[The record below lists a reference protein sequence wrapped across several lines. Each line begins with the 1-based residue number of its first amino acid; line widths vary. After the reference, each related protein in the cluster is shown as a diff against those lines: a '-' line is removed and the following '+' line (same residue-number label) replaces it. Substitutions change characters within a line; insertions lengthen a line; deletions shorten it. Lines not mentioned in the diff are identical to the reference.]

1 MPSESL
7 KTHIPEIKTQFIPVI
22 FLWIAGVS
30 AAMQFAKFS
39 ISYDALLQ
47 HYQTGATLTGAALSV
62 VGVAGL
68 VFGVFGG
75 LIASRVGYLK
85 VLMGAL
91 FLGGILSFIQATLP
105 PFELI
110 FITRILEGFSQL
122 GVVVSAPTLIAKL
135 SSDKHR
141 SLTMGLWGTFFG
153 VAFAVSGGVGKWTL
167 DNYGMRELFFS
178 HGVLIS
184 LMGVVLFVL
193 LRKNP
198 VLDIAPVSAN
208 QGSFLRQMLNV
219 YRNPRALLPS
229 TVFLFYTCT
238 LVSLLTY
245 IPRLVS
251 DSTIQALML
260 VVLPLVSTSGTFIA
274 GALAQYVMKPQRVA
288 MMAYSTVAMCG
299 LILLFVYQEPLWFAF
314 VVGVLILFLGMI
326 PGASLALIPVLA
338 RNPAEQAQGYG
349 LIAQFGNLGATIG
362 PPVFAT
368 LVTLFGVNGL
378 VSMVLVIC
386 ALGLSACFLV
396 FRLIASSK
404 ISNR

>member
-1 MPSESL
+1 MANHTAATSQDAL
-7 KTHIPEIKTQFIPVI
+7 KTQFIPVI
-22 FLWIAGVS
+22 FLWIAGVFT
-30 AAMQFAKFS
+30 AMQFAKFS

-75 LIASRVGYLK
+75 MIASRVGYLK

-91 FLGGILSFIQATLP
+91 FLGGALSFIQATLP

-110 FITRILEGFSQL
+110 FMTRILEGFSQL

-153 VAFAVSGGVGKWTL
+153 VAFAVSGGIGKWTL
-167 DNYGMRELFFS
+167 DNYGMRELFFG

-184 LMGVVLFVL
+184 IMGFVLFVL

-198 VLDIAPVSAN
+198 VLDIAPASPT
-208 QGSFLRQMLNV
+208 QSSFLRQMMNV

-229 TVFLFYTCT
+229 MVFLFYTCM

-245 IPRLVS
+245 IPRLVN

-274 GALAQYVMKPQRVA
+274 GALAQYIMKPQRVA
-288 MMAYSTVAMCG
+288 MMAYSTVAICG
-299 LILLFVYQEPLWFAF
+299 LTLLFIHQEPLWFAF
-314 VVGVLILFLGMI
+314 VVGVLILFVGMI

-338 RNPAEQAQGYG
+338 RNPTEQAQGYG

-362 PPVFAT
+362 PPAFAT
-368 LVTLFGVNGL
+368 LVTLFGVNGVVSL
-378 VSMVLVIC
+378 VLSIC
-386 ALGLSACFLV
+386 CLGLLACFFV

-404 ISNR
+404 TI